1 MIDLLGNAI
10 YNYHFENSMDP
21 LTTWTSYT
29 DKETLSC
36 DYFFRK
42 YNEMP
47 IIEKKAL
54 DLSEGEVLDVGS
66 GAGCHS
72 LYLQKN
78 KKIKVTSIDV
88 SKKCVEVSKSLGL
101 IHTINKSFFNH
112 NNFKYDTI
120 LFLMNGV
127 GICGTVNRLKLLLD
141 HSISLLKENGQ
152 ILLDSSDLIYLF
164 DKDKDGGVWVRG
176 DKYYGE
182 LSYSLNYRNQ
192 EENFPWL
199 FIGYEKLKEIT
210 KKSNLKCEKIIDGQ
224 NYDYLARI
232 TKEY

>member
-88 SKKCVEVSKSLGL
+88 SKKCVEVSKSIGL
-101 IHTINKSFFNH
+101 KHTINKSFFNH

-127 GICGTVNRLKLLLD
+127 GICGTINRLKLLLD

-192 EENFPWL
+192 EE
-199 FIGYEKLKEIT
+199 T